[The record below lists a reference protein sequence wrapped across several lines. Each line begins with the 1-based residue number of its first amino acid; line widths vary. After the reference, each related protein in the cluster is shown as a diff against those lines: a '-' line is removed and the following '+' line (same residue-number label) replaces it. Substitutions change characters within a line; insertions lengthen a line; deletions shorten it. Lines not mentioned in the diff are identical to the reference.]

1 MNPSNGSLVEVE
13 IRGAVALVR
22 LNRQRALNALDLAMT
37 VELGG
42 LIERLATE
50 PSLKVAVTCGA
61 GRAYCV
67 GNDLKEMAGLS
78 PGEAEALTTA
88 QAGLLDR
95 WAALPLI
102 TMAIVHGFAL
112 GGGLMLAAAHDLRVA
127 MEGTRFGLPEITL
140 GWPPAYGIHRLIRLL
155 GEARAREM
163 ILSGAQFDAEEAH
176 RIGLVNR
183 VVPTDALFDQSLAWA
198 TELSRLP
205 EGAIKATKRLLGEIV
220 GAPQGGEPPV
230 FGACLRSD
238 EAQRRIRSF
247 LQARERS

>member
-1 MNPSNGSLVEVE
+1 MSASDGTFVQVE

-22 LNRQRALNALDLAMT
+22 LNRQRALNALDLAVI

-42 LIERLATE
+42 LIDRLASD
-50 PSLKVAVTCGA
+50 PGLKVAVTCGA

-67 GNDLKEMAGLS
+67 GNDLKELATLT
-78 PGEAEALTTA
+78 PGEAEALAAA

-112 GGGLMLAAAHDLRVA
+112 GGGLMLAAFHDLRVA
-127 MEGTRFGLPEITL
+127 AEATRFALPEITL
-140 GWPPAYGIHRLIRLL
+140 GFPPAYGIHRLIRLL

-163 ILSGAQFDAEEAH
+163 ILSGAQFDAEEAR

-183 VVPTDALFDQSLAWA
+183 VVPLDLLLDQALAWA
-198 TELSRLP
+198 NELSRLP
-205 EGAIKATKRLLGEIV
+205 AGAIKATKRLLGEIA
-220 GAPQGGEPPV
+220 GPHRGGEPEA
-230 FGACLRSD
+230 FGDCLRGE
-238 EAQRRIRSF
+238 EAQTRIRSF
-247 LQARERS
+247 LKARERP